1 MEMIR
6 SSICADTHIKIVRA
20 AIAEALAKAKTEEA
34 KKLLSEVLEQCEAN
48 ICE

>member
-1 MEMIR
+1 MSMV
-6 SSICADTHIKIVRA
+6 SAICAEAHIKVIRE
-20 AIAEALAKAKTEEA
+20 AIAKALAKAKTVEA